1 MVLSSRVS
9 LAPLALIPAQTW
21 GVLIAVAAA
30 AGLVVAVLWTIY
42 NRLVRSRQRML
53 EAWSGIDVQL
63 KRRASLIPNLVE
75 TVKGYAAHEHGV
87 FEDVARAR
95 SMLDK
100 ASGPQDS
107 STANNAL
114 TQALGRLF
122 AVVERYPTLQAS
134 TNFRDLQQE
143 LANTEEKIA
152 FSRQFYNQN
161 VLDYNTRIQT
171 FPGALFAREMG
182 FQAASFFEAEPHAR
196 ADVKVDFGAPKP

>member
-1 MVLSSRVS
+1 MS
-9 LAPLALIPAQTW
+9 LLVPVWAQT
-21 GVLIAVAAA
+21 GSVLIAIAAMAVLAAA
-30 AGLVVAVLWTIY
+30 MLWTIY

-75 TVKGYAAHEHGV
+75 SVKGYAAHEHGV

-95 SMLDK
+95 SMLNS

-107 STANNAL
+107 SAANDLL

-122 AVVERYPTLQAS
+122 AVVERYPALQAA
-134 TNFRDLQQE
+134 TNFLELQRE
-143 LANTEEKIA
+143 LSDTEEKIA

-182 FQAASFFEAEPHAR
+182 FHPASFFAAEPEVR
-196 ADVKVDFGAPKP
+196 ADVKVEFGASKT

>member
-1 MVLSSRVS
+1 MTFASGCIM
-9 LAPLALIPAQTW
+9 LALIPAQTW
-21 GVLIAVAAA
+21 GVLTAVAVAAA
-30 AGLVVAVLWTIY
+30 LIATVLWTIY
-42 NRLVRSRQRML
+42 NRLVLSRQRML

-63 KRRASLIPNLVE
+63 KRRSSLIPNLVE
-75 TVKGYAAHEHGV
+75 SVKGYAAHEHGV

-100 ASGPQDS
+100 ANGPRDS
-107 STANNAL
+107 SAADNVL

-134 TNFRDLQQE
+134 TNFMDLQSE
-143 LANTEEKIA
+143 LADTEEKIA

-171 FPGALFAREMG
+171 FPGALFAKEMG
-182 FQAASFFEAEPHAR
+182 FQAASFFAAEPDAR
-196 ADVKVDFGAPKP
+196 AEVRVDFGASRS

>member
-1 MVLSSRVS
+1 MVIPSSPGLSLLV
-9 LAPLALIPAQTW
+9 PVWAQT
-21 GVLIAVAAA
+21 GSVLIAIAAMAVLAAA
-30 AGLVVAVLWTIY
+30 MLWTIY

-75 TVKGYAAHEHGV
+75 SVKGYAAHEHGV

-95 SMLDK
+95 SILNS
-100 ASGPQDS
+100 ARGPQDS
-107 STANNAL
+107 SAANNLL

-122 AVVERYPTLQAS
+122 AVVERYPALQAA
-134 TNFRDLQQE
+134 TNFLELQRE
-143 LANTEEKIA
+143 LSDTEEKIA

-182 FQAASFFEAEPHAR
+182 FQPASFFAAEPEAR
-196 ADVKVDFGAPKP
+196 ADVKVEFGASKT